1 MKRVTLHIS
10 LTILT
15 VLVGCKSQPPAA
27 QQIYPTDTFI
37 SREGKVGD
45 DNFRYRV
52 YLPQNLDKNVKPAML
67 LYLHGAGNRGDDNE
81 SQLNGLA
88 DQIDANKDKISF
100 IVVIPQ
106 CLPDRFWD
114 EQMLKRANQAL
125 DDVKA
130 EFGGDEDRLFVAGFS
145 LGGFG
150 TWSMAAMFP
159 GKFAAIVPMSGR
171 VLPRPNE
178 MKSVSPEIA
187 ELAKEPEPYLS
198 FAERVGR
205 VPIWIFHGTA
215 DKVVPIDSSRQMI
228 KAILR
233 SGNANVKFSEVE
245 GAGHEPLGFQNPEFF
260 KWLTKQRRNR
270 DEDGST

>member
-1 MKRVTLHIS
+1 MCLVVVALVIFASCRSTLP
-10 LTILT
+10 T
-15 VLVGCKSQPPAA
+15 V
-27 QQIYPTDTFI
+27 QQAYSRDEFL

-52 YLPQNLDKNVKPAML
+52 YLPQNLDKNVKPAIL
-67 LYLHGAGNRGDDNE
+67 IYLHGAGNRGDDNE

-150 TWSMAAMFP
+150 TWTMAAMFP

-187 ELAKEPEPYLS
+187 ELAKAPEPYLS

-245 GAGHEPLGFQNPEFF
+245 GAGHETLGFKDPELFT
-260 KWLTKQRRNR
+260 WLAKQKRNT
-270 DEDGST
+270 DEDFPV